1 MSISFANV
9 KFTVNVSFYY
19 VMLTLAHTSMSNFL
33 GLYCGWIWQTDR
45 QTDRQ
50 QYYYIDSASRWI
62 LHQWYLLILTPSSQL
77 QTIWGSRSYLG
88 GPELKIST
96 SQVSGPTLIKSHQ
109 KLFHNIQI
117 KFPLGGRNG
126 QYCSTKH
133 HQNILC
139 KMQLCM

>member
-1 MSISFANV
+1 MSN
-9 KFTVNVSFYY
+9 
-19 VMLTLAHTSMSNFL
+19 LLSMSPFITSCWHSHTHQCL
-33 GLYCGWIWQTDR
+33 IFWVFIVGEFDR

-109 KLFHNIQI
+109 KLFHNILI